1 MSIKLPAKVTRCAGR
16 VKLSAKKNAP
26 EILLVTGILAGIA
39 TVVVACKETV
49 KAADVVEQF
58 KEDVADTKEAKRIH
72 DMGGVIETDN
82 GDVIRSE
89 AADNF
94 DDKAYRVNMFRAY
107 RDLTWGLT
115 KTYAPA
121 IGLGIISL
129 SCILSSHGILK
140 KRELAAVAT
149 STALRQAF
157 DEYRARVRS
166 EIGEDLE
173 KDIYNGRIERT
184 FMGPATVDKDGNVT
198 DDNVNTYKLATRG
211 SVYSRFYDES
221 VEDWK
226 KDGRLNWESLV
237 SDMKYLN
244 YKLIADGHLFLNDV
258 YKQLG
263 FPITCQGQMAGWL
276 YDPNDPDNT
285 LFKFM
290 GMESIEISH
299 DGTILVVPGHIDDD
313 WRALMNDFEKTIL
326 IDFVNIREN
335 ILEDLPRI
343 DGKVAV
349 I

>member
-26 EILLVTGILAGIA
+26 EILLVTGILTGIV

-72 DMGGVIETDN
+72 DMGGVIETDD

-94 DDKAYRVNMFRAY
+94 DDRAYRVNMFRAY

-157 DEYRARVRS
+157 DEYRARVRDNL
-166 EIGEDLE
+166 GEDVERDL
-173 KDIYNGRIERT
+173 YYGRRS
-184 FMGPATVDKDGNVT
+184 VDRIKGET
-198 DDNVNTYKLATRG
+198 IDDNGNKITEYETYKLATRG

-285 LFKFM
+285 LFKFR

-299 DGTILVVPGHIDDD
+299 DGTILVVPGHLDDD

-349 I
+349 V

>member
-72 DMGGVIETDN
+72 DMGGVIETDD

-157 DEYRARVRS
+157 DEYRARVRHELGDDVERDLYYGRRS
-166 EIGEDLE
+166 VDHITGE
-173 KDIYNGRIERT
+173 T
-184 FMGPATVDKDGNVT
+184 FDESGNKIT
-198 DDNVNTYKLATRG
+198 ETQTYKIATRG

-276 YDPNDPDNT
+276 YDPADPDNT
-285 LFKFM
+285 LFKFR

-299 DGTILVVPGHIDDD
+299 DGTILVVPGHLDDD

-349 I
+349 V